1 MWFFSQKKKEKKNYD
16 PELRTPASR
25 VSICTGE
32 QVAGF
37 ENKESGRFEEIAL
50 IRSEKDLKDF
60 KERYGIEG
68 EIRKIY

>member
-16 PELRTPASR
+16 PELRTPAIR

-37 ENKESGRFEEIAL
+37 ENKESGRL
-50 IRSEKDLKDF
+50 
-60 KERYGIEG
+60 
-68 EIRKIY
+68 